1 MSGPTLSAEERD
13 LTRIVR
19 AVRQL
24 AEGRSNAVG
33 TFTLAANAA
42 STVVTAPTCGAGS
55 SVLVFPKTANAAAE
69 IGNGTT
75 YIGTVANG
83 SFTVTHGNNAQT
95 DRTFMYVALG

>member
-13 LTRIVR
+13 LARIVR

-33 TFTLAANAA
+33 TFTLTAGAV

-55 SVLVFPKTANAAAE
+55 SVLVFPTTANAAAE
-69 IGNGTT
+69 LGNGTM

-83 SFTVTHGNNAQT
+83 SFAATHANNGQT
-95 DRTFMYVALG
+95 DRTFMYAAFG